1 MPHPT
6 NLTTALSLESII
18 RSQSAVPATIALLAG
33 KVHVGLSSA
42 QLTQLAD
49 PVTSKDAVKVSR
61 RDLGA
66 TLAMNK
72 MGGTTVAGTMYV
84 ASSIG
89 VKVFVTGGI
98 GGVHRGAESS
108 MSCIVQGRS
117 HRRLMGDQVWMFPPT

>member
-18 RSQSAVPATIALLAG
+18 RSHSAVPATIALLAG
-33 KVHVGLSSA
+33 KVHVGLSQA
-42 QLTQLAD
+42 QLAQLAD
-49 PVTSKDAVKVSR
+49 PVTSKEAVKVSR

-66 TLAMNK
+66 TLAMEK

-84 ASSIG
+84 GSSLGI
-89 VKVFVTGGI
+89 KIFVTGGI

-108 MSCIVQGRS
+108 TS
-117 HRRLMGDQVWMFPPT
+117 HVDERRNKPRLMFG